1 MGNWSSSENW
11 PQISEDRVAQIQTDT
26 GFTSPQVD
34 RLWKRFQELDRGQK
48 NYLTRE
54 DFLNLPD
61 LGINPLCDRIIHAF
75 FQDDGDEKDQ
85 NKLEFIDF
93 VKVLAHFRPIKKEKE
108 ANGRNI
114 LNSRSDK
121 LRFAFRMYDI
131 DGDNK
136 ISKEEVLEV
145 LLMIVGSNISEKQLR
160 SIAENVIRECG
171 SDDRLIDFGEFCK
184 AMEKID
190 VETKMTLKY

>member
-1 MGNWSSSENW
+1 MGNWSSSESE
-11 PQISEDRVAQIQTDT
+11 PQISEDRVAQIQTET
-26 GFTSPQVD
+26 GFTSPQID

-93 VKVLAHFRPIKKEKE
+93 VKVLAHFRPIKKEKD